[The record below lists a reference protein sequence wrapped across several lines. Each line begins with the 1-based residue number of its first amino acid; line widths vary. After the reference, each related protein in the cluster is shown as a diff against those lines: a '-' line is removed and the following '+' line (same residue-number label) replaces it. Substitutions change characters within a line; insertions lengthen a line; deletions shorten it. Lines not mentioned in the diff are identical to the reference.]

1 LSVPRFQ
8 PRLELLVENHPPAH
22 PTQAQPRPTREAI
35 LAALRSKKPE
45 LEAQFGALTLGLF
58 GSYAIGEATENSDV
72 DILVD
77 VDPSIGLGFVT
88 LAQII
93 EDELGLP
100 VDLVSVRAIKPRYRE
115 AVEHDIVYV

>member
-8 PRLELLVENHPPAH
+8 PRLELLVENHPSAH
-22 PTQAQPRPTREAI
+22 PTQVRPRPTREAI

-45 LEAQFGALTLGLF
+45 LEAQFGALALGLF

-93 EDELGLP
+93 EDELGIP

-115 AVEHDIVYV
+115 AVERDIVYV